1 MIKFKDYILIQRLK
15 NEGMTRQQAIKASGL
30 KAWSVRK
37 YWDYTEDEFRNAD
50 SGRRNDEIERWR
62 KFLLDELE
70 KNPRT
75 RNSVLLDK
83 IRAQEKNFKPSVSSF
98 YRYINK
104 LREHAGLALEQRK
117 REFEA
122 VGDTKPGEWA
132 QVDFGE
138 ITLRDMFGEKV
149 KVYFYA
155 IVLMFSRCKY
165 FEVRRDPFTTEAFV
179 DAMDRSFK
187 FYGGVPKTIMF
198 DQDRTIVVAE
208 NCGNILLTEKF
219 DEFKNYAGFNIY
231 LCQKHDP
238 DTKGRIEN
246 VIRYVK
252 DNFLR
257 AGNTAALRC

>member
-15 NEGMTRQQAIKASGL
+15 DEGLSRQQAVKASGL
-30 KAWSVRK
+30 KQWSVRK
-37 YWDYTEDEFRNAD
+37 YWDYTEDEFRDAD

-75 RNSVLLDK
+75 RNSILLDK
-83 IRAQEKNFKPSVSSF
+83 IRAQDESFKPSVSAF
-98 YRYINK
+98 YRYMNK
-104 LREHAGLALEQRK
+104 LREEHAGLALEQRK

-155 IVLMFSRCKY
+155 IVLMFSRQKY
-165 FEVRRDPFTTEAFV
+165 FEVRHEPFATKAFV
-179 DAMDRSFK
+179 EAMDRSFK
-187 FYGGVPKTIMF
+187 FYGSVPKTIIF
-198 DQDRTIVVAE
+198 DQEYLIVTAE
-208 NCGNILLTEKF
+208 NCGNILFDVVISLIPYLKGLSVSNSHPDVRHRTGWKF
-219 DEFKNYAGFNIY
+219 CF
-231 LCQKHDP
+231 
-238 DTKGRIEN
+238 
-246 VIRYVK
+246 
-252 DNFLR
+252 
-257 AGNTAALRC
+257 